1 LYNSYLV
8 GKLACGTIAGVR
20 VLPPALALAFAL
32 SLALPP
38 AAHAAEPKDPLERA
52 RLLYNQ
58 RQYERAVTASEEARR
73 IPERADSA
81 DLIAARAYLEQY
93 RETAAAED
101 LANARDRL
109 RRIST
114 QRFVPTERME
124 FIVGL
129 GETLYFDDAAGAA
142 ATLFDSVLAA
152 RENLLGDGRERVLDW
167 WASAVDRDARP
178 RSDIERQGLYQKV
191 RERMASEL
199 AANPASAAAAYWAA
213 AAARGQGDLQAAWDA
228 AQAGWVRAPLTTDQG
243 VTLRGD
249 LDNLVQR
256 AIIPERARV
265 AAQSADT
272 LRMEWERFK
281 QRWER

>member
-1 LYNSYLV
+1 MYNSYLV
-8 GKLACGTIAGVR
+8 TKLACATIAGVR
-20 VLPPALALAFAL
+20 ALTLAFAL

-58 RQYERAVTASEEARR
+58 RQYERAVTAAEEARR
-73 IPERADSA
+73 VPERADSA

-142 ATLFDSVLAA
+142 AALFDSVLAA
-152 RENLLGDGRERVLDW
+152 RENLLGDARERVLDW

-178 RSDIERQGLYQKV
+178 RTEIERQGLYQKV

-199 AANPASAAAAYWAA
+199 AMNPASAAAAYWAA

-228 AQAGWVRAPLTTDQG
+228 AQAGWVRAPLTADQG
-243 VTLRGD
+243 ATLRGD

-272 LRMEWERFK
+272 LRTEWERFK

>member
-1 LYNSYLV
+1 MR
-8 GKLACGTIAGVR
+8 A
-20 VLPPALALAFAL
+20 LPLAFAL

-58 RQYERAVTASEEARR
+58 RQYERAVTAAEEARR

-114 QRFVPTERME
+114 QRFAPTERME

-142 ATLFDSVLAA
+142 AALFDSALAA
-152 RENLLGDGRERVLDW
+152 RENLLGDARERVLDW

-178 RSDIERQGLYQKV
+178 RSEIERQGLYQKV
-191 RERMASEL
+191 RERMTIEL

-228 AQAGWVRAPLTTDQG
+228 AQAGWVRAPLTADQG
-243 VTLRGD
+243 TTLRGD
-249 LDNLVQR
+249 LDNLVLR

-272 LRMEWERFK
+272 LRTEWERFK

>member
-1 LYNSYLV
+1 LYNRYLV
-8 GKLACGTIAGVR
+8 HKLACATIAGVR
-20 VLPPALALAFAL
+20 ALPLAIALL
-32 SLALPP
+32 LALPP
-38 AAHAAEPKDPLERA
+38 AARAAEPKDALERA

-58 RQYERAVTASEEARR
+58 KQYEKAVTAAEEARR
-73 IPERADSA
+73 NPERADSA

-109 RRIST
+109 RRLSP
-114 QRFVPTERME
+114 QRFVATERVE

-142 ATLFDSVLAA
+142 ATVFDSVLASHD
-152 RENLLGDGRERVLDW
+152 NLLGDARERVLDW

-178 RSDIERQGLYQKV
+178 RTEIERQGLYQKV
-191 RERMASEL
+191 RDRMADEL
-199 AANPASAAAAYWAA
+199 ATNPASAAAVYWAA

-228 AQAGWVRAPLTTDQG
+228 AQAGWVRAPLTPDQG
-243 VTLRGD
+243 MSLRTD

-256 AIIPERARV
+256 AIIPERARI
-265 AAQSADT
+265 AAQSVDT

>member
-8 GKLACGTIAGVR
+8 TKLACATIAGVR
-20 VLPPALALAFAL
+20 ALTLAFAL

-58 RQYERAVTASEEARR
+58 RQYERAVTAAEEARR
-73 IPERADSA
+73 VPERADSA

-142 ATLFDSVLAA
+142 AALFDSVLAA
-152 RENLLGDGRERVLDW
+152 RENLLGDARERVLDW

-178 RSDIERQGLYQKV
+178 RTEIERQGLYQKV

-199 AANPASAAAAYWAA
+199 AMNPASAAAAYWAA

-228 AQAGWVRAPLTTDQG
+228 AQAGWVRAPLTADQG
-243 VTLRGD
+243 ATLRGD

-272 LRMEWERFK
+272 LRTEWERFK

>member
-1 LYNSYLV
+1 LYNRYLV
-8 GKLACGTIAGVR
+8 DQLACATIARVR
-20 VLPPALALAFAL
+20 
-32 SLALPP
+32 ALPLAIALVVGFSP
-38 AAHAAEPKDPLERA
+38 AARAAEPKDALERA

-58 RQYERAVTASEEARR
+58 RQYEKAVTAAEEARR
-73 IPERADSA
+73 NPERADSA

-93 RETAAAED
+93 RQTAAAED

-109 RRIST
+109 RRISP
-114 QRFVPTERME
+114 QRFVPTERVE

-129 GETLYFDDAAGAA
+129 GEALYFDDAPGAA
-142 ATLFDSVLAA
+142 AALFDSVLAS
-152 RENLLGDGRERVLDW
+152 RDNLLGDARERVLDW

-178 RSDIERQGLYQKV
+178 RSEIERQGLYQKV
-191 RERMASEL
+191 RDRMATEL
-199 AANPASAAAAYWAA
+199 ATNPASAAGAYWAA

-228 AQAGWVRAPLTTDQG
+228 AQAGWVRAPLTADQG
-243 VTLRGD
+243 AALRGD

-256 AIIPERARV
+256 AIIPERARL
-265 AAQSADT
+265 AAQSVDT

>member
-1 LYNSYLV
+1 MYNRYLV
-8 GKLACGTIAGVR
+8 HKLACATIAGVR
-20 VLPPALALAFAL
+20 ALPLAIGLL
-32 SLALPP
+32 LALPP
-38 AAHAAEPKDPLERA
+38 AARAAEPKDALERA

-58 RQYERAVTASEEARR
+58 RQYEKAVTAAEEARR
-73 IPERADSA
+73 NPERADSA
-81 DLIAARAYLEQY
+81 DLIAARSYLEQY

-109 RRIST
+109 RRISP
-114 QRFVPTERME
+114 QRFVPTERVE

-142 ATLFDSVLAA
+142 AAVFDSVLASHD
-152 RENLLGDGRERVLDW
+152 NLLGDARERVLDW

-178 RSDIERQGLYQKV
+178 RPEIERQGLYQKV

-199 AANPASAAAAYWAA
+199 ATNPASAAAAYWAA

-228 AQAGWVRAPLTTDQG
+228 AQAGWVRAPLTPDQG
-243 VTLRGD
+243 MSLRTD

-265 AAQSADT
+265 AAQSVDT

>member
-8 GKLACGTIAGVR
+8 RKLACATIAGVR
-20 VLPPALALAFAL
+20 ALTLAFAL

-58 RQYERAVTASEEARR
+58 RQYERAVTAAEEARR
-73 IPERADSA
+73 TPERADSA

-114 QRFVPTERME
+114 QRFAPTERME

-142 ATLFDSVLAA
+142 AALFDSVLAA
-152 RENLLGDGRERVLDW
+152 RENLLGDARERVLDW

-178 RSDIERQGLYQKV
+178 RSEIERQGLYQKV
-191 RERMASEL
+191 RERMAREL
-199 AANPASAAAAYWAA
+199 AGNPASAAAAYWAA

-228 AQAGWVRAPLTTDQG
+228 AQAGWVRAPLTADQG
-243 VTLRGD
+243 ATLRGD

>member
-8 GKLACGTIAGVR
+8 GQLACATIAGVR
-20 VLPPALALAFAL
+20 ALAVALVLSVALA
-32 SLALPP
+32 P

-58 RQYERAVTASEEARR
+58 RQYEKAVTAAEEARR
-73 IPERADSA
+73 NPDRADSA

-109 RRIST
+109 RRISP
-114 QRFVPTERME
+114 QRFVPTERVE

-129 GETLYFDDAAGAA
+129 GETLFLDDAAGAA
-142 ATLFDSVLAA
+142 AALFDSVLAS
-152 RENLLGDGRERVLDW
+152 RDNLLGDARERVLDW

-178 RSDIERQGLYQKV
+178 RSEIERQGLYQKV

-199 AANPASAAAAYWAA
+199 ASNPASAAGAYWAA

-228 AQAGWVRAPLTTDQG
+228 AQAGWVRAPLTADQG
-243 VTLRGD
+243 AALRGD
-249 LDNLVQR
+249 LDNLVLR

>member
-8 GKLACGTIAGVR
+8 GQLACGTIARVR
-20 VLPPALALAFAL
+20 
-32 SLALPP
+32 ALPLAIALLLAVAS
-38 AAHAAEPKDPLERA
+38 AARAADPKDPLERA

-58 RQYERAVTASEEARR
+58 RQYEKAVTAAEEARR
-73 IPERADSA
+73 NPDRADSA

-109 RRIST
+109 RRISP

-129 GETLYFDDAAGAA
+129 GEALYFDDAAGAA
-142 ATLFDSVLAA
+142 AALFDSVLASPD
-152 RENLLGDGRERVLDW
+152 NLLGDARERVLDW

-178 RSDIERQGLYQKV
+178 RSEIERQGLYQKV

-199 AANPASAAAAYWAA
+199 ASNPASAAAAYWAA

-228 AQAGWVRAPLTTDQG
+228 AQAAWVRAPLTADQG
-243 VTLRGD
+243 ATLRGD

-256 AIIPERARV
+256 AIIPERARL